1 MTEDAETPNAEPTTA
16 MQAYESGGLG
26 PSIWR
31 SPDVGVEV
39 TPSSGIDDTTAP
51 SGHPA
56 DPLVASVSPSLN
68 ASPARVEPPA
78 PADEVVRGDD
88 ARRSR
93 FGPILAGAL
102 AGALVATGVSAAM
115 TTALRKDDKSSSVS
129 ASAVSASAASATPV
143 SLTSGNTVSDL
154 VKRIAPSVVRVKVDI
169 TQNGP
174 FGTQSGKGEGT
185 GVILTADGELL
196 TNAHVVDSATHVTVT
211 TSDGKNHPAKVL
223 GVDTDDDIAVVKMT
237 DVKNLTPAMLGTS
250 AKSIVGEPVV
260 AVGNALGLDGAPTV
274 TTGIVSALN
283 RSLDDQTSSLHG
295 LIQTDAAINHGNSGG
310 PLLNARGEVIGINT
324 AIAADANNIGFSIA
338 IDNVKPLIAKL
349 EKGQQVTSD
358 KTYLGIST
366 QTVTDDVSSQLGLKA
381 TAGAV
386 IGEVA
391 ATTPAERAGLKKN
404 DVVTKANGSDIT
416 TAQQLT
422 SIVHHLSPGDHL
434 RLTVDRAGKTVS
446 IDATLGTRGAVAA

>member
-1 MTEDAETPNAEPTTA
+1 MNEDVEPTTA
-16 MQAYESGGLG
+16 LPTYEPALPTYEPALTTQEPPRPVDEGTSIWRAPAPGVDVTRVTSLESGG
-26 PSIWR
+26 
-31 SPDVGVEV
+31 
-39 TPSSGIDDTTAP
+39 TP
-51 SGHPA
+51 
-56 DPLVASVSPSLN
+56 
-68 ASPARVEPPA
+68 PPA
-78 PADEVVRGDD
+78 PPPAPFVAGPTERPEP
-88 ARRSR
+88 RRSSDDGKR
-93 FGPILAGAL
+93 SRRGAVLAGAV

-115 TTALRKDDKSSSVS
+115 TTALDKNDTRSSTTF
-129 ASAVSASAASATPV
+129 AAATAVATPV
-143 SLTSGNTVSDL
+143 SLTSVTSVSDL

-169 TQNGP
+169 TQNTP
-174 FGTQSGKGEGT
+174 FGTQSGTGEGT

-196 TNAHVVDSATHVTVT
+196 TNAHVVNSATNVTVT

-223 GVDTDDDIAVVKMT
+223 GVDTADDVAVVKIT
-237 DVKNLTPAMLGTS
+237 DAVNLIPAKLGTS

-283 RSLDDQTSSLHG
+283 RSLDDETSSLHG

-310 PLLNARGEVIGINT
+310 PLLNSRGEVIGINT

-366 QTVTDDVSSQLGLKA
+366 RTVSDAVRTQLGLKVD
-381 TAGAV
+381 AGAV

-391 ATTPAERAGLKKN
+391 TGTPAAKAGLAAN
-404 DVVTKANGSDIT
+404 DVVTKANGT
-416 TAQQLT
+416 TINSAPQLT

-434 RLTVDRAGKTVS
+434 KLTVNRAGKTVE
-446 IDATLGTRGAVAA
+446 IDAVLGTRGAVAA

>member
-1 MTEDAETPNAEPTTA
+1 MTEDAETPNTEPTTA
-16 MQAYESGGLG
+16 MQTYESNGLG
-26 PSIWR
+26 ASIWR
-31 SPDVGVEV
+31 APDAGVEV
-39 TPSSGIDDTTAP
+39 TPATRVGDTSAGSGQ
-51 SGHPA
+51 PA
-56 DPLVASVSPSLN
+56 DPTGPAASHSTAGSYSV
-68 ASPARVEPPA
+68 PA
-78 PADEVVRGDD
+78 PATRVDD

-115 TTALRKDDKSSSVS
+115 TTALRKNDSSSS
-129 ASAVSASAASATPV
+129 SITTAASATPV

-196 TNAHVVDSATHVTVT
+196 TNAHVVDSATNVTVT

-237 DVKNLTPAMLGTS
+237 DVKNLTPAILGTS
-250 AKSIVGEPVV
+250 AKAIVGEPVV

-324 AIAADANNIGFSIA
+324 AIAADANNIGFAIA

-366 QTVTDDVSSQLGLKA
+366 QTVTDDVRSQLGLKP

-391 ATTPAERAGLKKN
+391 ANTPAERAGLKKN

-434 RLTVDRAGKTVS
+434 RLTVDRAGKTMS